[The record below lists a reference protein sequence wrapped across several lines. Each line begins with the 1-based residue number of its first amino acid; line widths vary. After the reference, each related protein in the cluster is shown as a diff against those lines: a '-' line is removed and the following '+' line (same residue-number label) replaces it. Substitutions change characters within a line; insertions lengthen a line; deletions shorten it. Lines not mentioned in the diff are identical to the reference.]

1 MTERWG
7 GGRVSV
13 TVSVIGNCVKNLT
26 YDKKKEEEE
35 ERRWVV
41 VGLTP

>member
-1 MTERWG
+1 MTERLGG

-35 ERRWVV
+35 EEEDGWWL
-41 VGLTP
+41 G

>member
-1 MTERWG
+1 MTERW

-26 YDKKKEEEE
+26 YDKKKKERR
-35 ERRWVV
+35 RRWVV
-41 VGLTP
+41 AGLTP

>member
-1 MTERWG
+1 
-7 GGRVSV
+7 
-13 TVSVIGNCVKNLT
+13 VSVIGNCVKNLT